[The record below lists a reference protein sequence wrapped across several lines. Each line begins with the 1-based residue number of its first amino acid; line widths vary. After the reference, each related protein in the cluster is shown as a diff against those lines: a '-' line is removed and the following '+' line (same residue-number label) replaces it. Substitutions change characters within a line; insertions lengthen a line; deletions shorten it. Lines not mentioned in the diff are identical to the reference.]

1 MIVDESLKQNESSNI
16 EKKLK
21 KNNEITNV
29 FTKKQNR

>member
-16 EKKLK
+16 KKKLK